1 MEHKK
6 EKKIDTDAYTINK
19 AIVVLKV
26 HTKLLNYSNLT
37 IFLSKIMSFKDHNNS
52 AFSFKKNSGQEVA
65 PALKNN

>member
-26 HTKLLNYSNLT
+26 GTKLLKYSYLST
-37 IFLSKIMSFKDHNNS
+37 FLRKIINTLIQR
-52 AFSFKKNSGQEVA
+52 G
-65 PALKNN
+65 